1 MPEEEEER
9 GGAGDE
15 NSGRRRQGK
24 EVESGKGDRKIGKR
38 EGRVGMAQDFGQE
51 PEWKTGGKTKERK
64 RGGARAIREKIH
76 EQSSE

>member
-1 MPEEEEER
+1 MPEER

-24 EVESGKGDRKIGKR
+24 EEEEESGKGDRKIGKR

-51 PEWKTGGKTKERK
+51 PEWKTGGKTKKRK
-64 RGGARAIREKIH
+64 RGGAMREKIH